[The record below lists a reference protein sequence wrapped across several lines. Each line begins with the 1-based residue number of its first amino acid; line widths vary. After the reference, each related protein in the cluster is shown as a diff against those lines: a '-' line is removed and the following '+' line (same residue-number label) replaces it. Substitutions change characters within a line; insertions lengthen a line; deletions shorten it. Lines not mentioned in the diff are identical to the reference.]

1 MKFHRFIEL
10 NKEQEITIDKR
21 EERARRMER

>member
-1 MKFHRFIEL
+1 MEIHRFIEL

>member
-1 MKFHRFIEL
+1 MKIHRFIEL